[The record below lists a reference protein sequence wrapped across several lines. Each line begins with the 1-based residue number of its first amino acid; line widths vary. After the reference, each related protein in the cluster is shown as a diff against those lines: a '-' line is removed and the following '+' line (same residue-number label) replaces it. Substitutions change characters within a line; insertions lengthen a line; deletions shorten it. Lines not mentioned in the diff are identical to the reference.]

1 MKLSWVQVG
10 NGRMAVS
17 HRPRL
22 RAIPFL
28 PSDGCDCVV
37 TLLSKKE
44 GAEQIGSLV
53 QESRMRWIWVPL
65 PDGNPPRV
73 FPNGIVQIENALHE
87 GASVLIHCS
96 AGMHRTGMIALSVL
110 RRTGMTEEKALDLIQ
125 AMRKETHAALD
136 TSRKEWANSTV
147 HIPG

>member
-1 MKLSWVQVG
+1 MARFTALIPHDETQLGSSRQRKNGCLSSTTPSRNTLLAFRWL
-10 NGRMAVS
+10 
-17 HRPRL
+17 RL
-22 RAIPFL
+22 RRYA
-28 PSDGCDCVV
+28 
-37 TLLSKKE
+37 TLKKE

-125 AMRKETHAALD
+125 AM
-136 TSRKEWANSTV
+136 
-147 HIPG
+147 